1 MNKKQE
7 DQIQFSR
14 GKKIPEKEKMDSPL
28 VNPPQW
34 LMDFDDQLIDST
46 RIFFHLHQNI
56 CHAIEKKTELK

>member
-28 VNPPQW
+28 VNPPQ
-34 LMDFDDQLIDST
+34 
-46 RIFFHLHQNI
+46 
-56 CHAIEKKTELK
+56 